1 MENLTPKQQQVYDFI
16 RAYFADHGTAP
27 SYHEVRDGLGLRA
40 VSTVAKH
47 LKYLE
52 SKGALSSPWK
62 NGKRVLKL
70 TGVAGP
76 AVTLPLLGTVAAGD
90 PIEALEVPEEIEVP
104 QSLLRAGDC
113 FALRVRGDSMIED
126 GIHDGDIIL
135 VKRQPT
141 AENGQT
147 VVAIVDNDEA
157 TVKRFHRRGN
167 TVELRPAN
175 AAMKPMKFEASR
187 IQIRGVLIGLLRK
200 YQ

>member
-1 MENLTPKQQQVYDFI
+1 MNNLTPKQKQVYEFI
-16 RAYFADHGTAP
+16 RTYFEDRGHAP
-27 SYHEVRDGLGLRA
+27 SYEEIRDGLGLRA
-40 VSTVAKH
+40 VSTVHKH

-52 SKGALSSPWK
+52 KKGFLNSPWG
-62 NGKRVLKL
+62 NGKRVLRL
-70 TGVAGP
+70 TGWAGR

-104 QSLLRAGDC
+104 QSLLRGGEC

-126 GIHDGDIIL
+126 GIHDGDLIL

-147 VVAIVDNDEA
+147 VVAVIDNEAA
-157 TVKRFHRRGN
+157 TVKKFHRRGN

-175 AAMKPMKFEASR
+175 AALKPLHFPSSR
-187 IQIRGVLIGLLRK
+187 VQIRGVLIGLVRT